1 VPKRLPYTSSKPG
14 RLVPTITL
22 RGRNI
27 GFIPD
32 PLPEVLP
39 LTGSARNLARLA
51 RQAAAELHRS
61 VESAPSAQGA
71 VEFLRLRE
79 AIRSS
84 VSDRPLAGTISM
96 LSFEGKADDSH
107 REAHAAWK
115 EALLYRSAL
124 RAGEGLLHDTT
135 GLPLRELIQHI
146 HYRLFCNQPRKKSFA
161 GRLRRGPIQMGKGD
175 HYVPPPY
182 RHVVPL
188 LHALERQLNRPSQI
202 DPFVLAFMVHY
213 QFESIHPFTDGNGR
227 VGRILLALTL
237 NHWPQQTYPVMYLS
251 AALCNH
257 KDEYTSSMYRVN
269 THGDW
274 MPWLTFGLNGVIAQA
289 RDARLRLAAVGAWK
303 QRCLAGLTGDQRD
316 PVARLLDGL
325 TVQPFVNP
333 QVCASW
339 FGGDAEAASAPLRV
353 LQDAGVLARVNTGGR
368 TPHFVA
374 SALVRML
381 LEPLRP
387 ALSPP
392 REPESRPPPSP
403 RRRPGP
409 GVG

>member
-1 VPKRLPYTSSKPG
+1 MPKRLPYTSSKPG

-22 RGRNI
+22 RGRNT

-32 PLPEVLP
+32 PLPAALP
-39 LTGSARNLARLA
+39 LAGAARRLARLA
-51 RQAAAELHRS
+51 HQAAVQLHRS
-61 VESAPSAQGA
+61 VESASNPQGA
-71 VEFLRLRE
+71 VDFLRLRE

-84 VSDRPLAGTISM
+84 VSDRPVAGTIR
-96 LSFEGKADDSH
+96 LLTFQGNEADSP
-107 REAHAAWK
+107 RTAHAAWK
-115 EALLYRSAL
+115 EAFLYRSAL
-124 RAGEGLLHDTT
+124 RAGEEMLQASAGI
-135 GLPLRELIQHI
+135 PLRELIQLI
-146 HYRLFCNQPRKKSFA
+146 HHRLFSNQPRRKSFA

-188 LHALERQLNRPSQI
+188 LHGLERQLNRPLEI

-237 NHWPQQTYPVMYLS
+237 NHWLRQKYPVMYVS

-257 KDEYTSSMYRVN
+257 KDEYTSSMFRVN

-274 MPWLTFGLNGVIAQA
+274 MPWTSFGLNAVLTQA
-289 RDARLRLAAVGAWK
+289 RDAPLRLAAVEAWK
-303 QRCLAGLTGDQRD
+303 RRCLAGLTGEIRGAA
-316 PVARLLDGL
+316 ARLLDGL
-325 TVQPFVNP
+325 TTQPFVNA

-339 FGGDAEAASAPLRV
+339 FAGDAIAAAVPLRV
-353 LQDAGVLARVNTGGR
+353 LQEAGVLVRVNTGGR

-374 SALVRML
+374 PALVGML

-387 ALSPP
+387 PRSPGI
-392 REPESRPPPSP
+392 EP
-403 RRRPGP
+403 G
-409 GVG
+409 